1 MLSKLR
7 TRMAREESGFTLI
20 ELLVVMLI
28 LGILAAIAIPAFL
41 NQREKGQDADAKAGV
56 RTVETAMETYA
67 TDFDG
72 DYTNSKATLE
82 GIEGAV
88 NDIDDADLT
97 LTVPGPDLEN
107 AEYLITVD
115 SESGQTFSLGR
126 AADGAKTRS
135 CTGGGG
141 CVSGSW

>member
-115 SESGQTFSLGR
+115 SESGETFSLGR
-126 AADGAKTRS
+126 AADVANKPSST
-135 CTGGGG
+135 
-141 CVSGSW
+141 